1 MGGTAL
7 KEQFGFEGKRVD
19 KYTYHVLVDE
29 LVRTAQDSFGGS
41 KLLDVLHYANKQSF
55 GDIDLVGISNG
66 SQDEALIK
74 ELFKPQFISKN
85 SFVYSFDYKGVQVDL
100 SLLPSRNERDTLYL
114 FSCFS
119 PMGNILGRLLK
130 QKGLKW
136 GIDGLSYPIKLS
148 DSEQLGTVP
157 ILSHNPW
164 RSFIK
169 TLNFLGFDYSPDCF
183 DLHEEFFKGFCYQFQ
198 EQKDI
203 FEFLASAN
211 LFNKEI
217 FAFENLNHTDRK
229 RDRVRADYHA
239 WLEFIENKESVF
251 KQEHDKTVYI
261 DEINE
266 HFKINLY
273 EPWQELMSKK
283 LLKDHLKNKFSGLT
297 VMSWTSL
304 QGKELG
310 VVLGAFKKWIV
321 QNRMPF
327 SNLPEKQVFE
337 NYLLTRSSNKLEDD
351 FREFS
356 SSRNVPLAKKRRKR
370 SMFREQILQEIREQQ
385 MLENA
390 KVFEVQCALLIK
402 ENWELSE
409 KIKELN
415 NLLET
420 NERKRN

>member
-19 KYTYHVLVDE
+19 KDMYHVLVDE

-41 KLLDVLHYANKQSF
+41 TLLDVLHYANKQSF
-55 GDIDLVGISNG
+55 GDIDLVGISCG

-100 SLLPSRNERDTLYL
+100 SLLPSRNERDALYL

-119 PMGNILGRLLK
+119 PTGNILGRLLK

-183 DLHEEFFKGFCYQFQ
+183 DLHKEFFKGFCHQFQ

-211 LFNKEI
+211 VFNKEI
-217 FAFENLNHTDRK
+217 FAFENLNHQNRK

-239 WLEFIENKESVF
+239 WLEFIENKESNF
-251 KQEHDKTVYI
+251 KAEYDKTVYL
-261 DEINE
+261 DEINQ

-273 EPWQELMSKK
+273 ENWQELMSKK
-283 LLKDHLKNKFSGLT
+283 LLKDHLKDKFSGLT
-297 VMSWTSL
+297 VMEWTHL

-321 QNRMPF
+321 AHRMPF
-327 SNLPEKQVFE
+327 SNLSEKQVFE
-337 NYLLTRSSNKLEDD
+337 NYLLTRTMSRLESD
-351 FREFS
+351 FREFGL
-356 SSRNVPLAKKRRKR
+356 SRNIPLVERRKHT
-370 SMFREQILQEIREQQ
+370 MFREQLLQAIQEQQ

-390 KVFEVQCALLIK
+390 KVLEAQCASLIK

-409 KIKELN
+409 KIKQLN
-415 NLLET
+415 KLLET

>member
-19 KYTYHVLVDE
+19 KDTYKVLVDE
-29 LVRTAQDSFGGS
+29 LIRTAQDSFGDS

-55 GDIDLVGISNG
+55 GDIDLVGISSG
-66 SQDEALIK
+66 SQDEVLIK
-74 ELFKPQFISKN
+74 ELFKPRFISKN
-85 SFVYSFDYKGVQVDL
+85 SFVYSFDYKGTQVDL
-100 SLLPSRNERDTLYL
+100 SLLPSRSKRDALYL

-148 DSEQLGTVP
+148 DSEQLGVVP
-157 ILSHNPW
+157 IRFSSPW
-164 RSFIK
+164 HTFIK
-169 TLNFLGFDYSPDCF
+169 TLNFLGYSYNQNCF
-183 DLHEEFFKGFCYQFQ
+183 DLHEDFFKGFAYQFQ

-203 FEFLASAN
+203 FEFLTSSN
-211 LFNKEI
+211 LFNKKI
-217 FAFENLNHTDRK
+217 FAFENLNHANRK
-229 RDRVRADYHA
+229 RDKVRADYHA
-239 WLEFIENKESVF
+239 WLEFIESKESVF
-251 KQEHDKTVYI
+251 EQEHDKTVYI

-266 HFKINLY
+266 HFKIDLY
-273 EPWQELMSKK
+273 EYWQELMSKK

-304 QGKELG
+304 QGRELG

-327 SNLPEKQVFE
+327 SDLSEKQVFE

-356 SSRNVPLAKKRRKR
+356 SSNNIPLTKKRRKH
-370 SMFREQILQEIREQQ
+370 SMFREQILQAIQEQQ

-390 KVFEVQCALLIK
+390 KVFEVQCALLIR

-409 KIKELN
+409 RVKELTKQLN
-415 NLLET
+415 RLTES
-420 NERKRN
+420 

>member
-19 KYTYHVLVDE
+19 KDTYKVLVDE
-29 LVRTAQDSFGGS
+29 LVRTAQDLFGGS
-41 KLLDVLHYANKQSF
+41 KLLDILHYANKQSF
-55 GDIDLVGISNG
+55 GDIDLVGISSG

-100 SLLPSRNERDTLYL
+100 SLLPSRNEQYALYL

-169 TLNFLGFDYSPDCF
+169 TLNFLGFDYNPDCF
-183 DLHEEFFKGFCYQFQ
+183 DLHEEFFEGFCYQFR
-198 EQKDI
+198 EQRDI

-217 FAFENLNHTDRK
+217 FAFENLNHTNRK
-229 RDRVRADYHA
+229 RDRTRADYHA
-239 WLEFIENKESVF
+239 WLEFIQNKESVF
-251 KQEHDKTVYI
+251 KQESDKTIYI
-261 DEINE
+261 DEINQ
-266 HFKINLY
+266 HFNVNLY
-273 EPWQELMSKK
+273 ENWQELMSKK
-283 LLKDHLKNKFSGLT
+283 LLENYLKNKFSGAS
-297 VMSWTSL
+297 VMNWASL
-304 QGKELG
+304 RGKELG
-310 VVLGAFKKWIV
+310 VVISSFKKWIV

-327 SNLPEKQVFE
+327 SNLPEKEIFE
-337 NYLLTRSSNKLEDD
+337 NYLLTRRTSKLKEDFEMFAMTNKIPLVFRKESMKFGLQFEKILEDQRLLEQAEITD
-351 FREFS
+351 MQNLFLTKENEELWERVRELTEQLS
-356 SSRNVPLAKKRRKR
+356 SSTK
-370 SMFREQILQEIREQQ
+370 S
-385 MLENA
+385 
-390 KVFEVQCALLIK
+390 
-402 ENWELSE
+402 
-409 KIKELN
+409 
-415 NLLET
+415 
-420 NERKRN
+420 

>member
-7 KEQFGFEGKRVD
+7 KEQFGFEGKRID
-19 KYTYHVLVDE
+19 KDIYAVLVDE

-66 SQDEALIK
+66 SQDQALIK

-85 SFVYSFDYKGVQVDL
+85 FFVYSFDYKGVQVDL
-100 SLLPSRNERDTLYL
+100 SLLPSRNERDALYL

-148 DSEQLGTVP
+148 DCEQLGTAP

-169 TLNFLGFDYSPDCF
+169 TLNFLGFDYGPDCF
-183 DLHEEFFKGFCYQFQ
+183 DLHEEFFKGFCHQFQ

-203 FEFLASAN
+203 FEFLSSAN

-217 FAFENLNHTDRK
+217 FAFENLNHTNRK

-239 WLEFIENKESVF
+239 WLEFVEDKESVF
-251 KQEHDKTVYI
+251 KAEHDKTMYL
-261 DEINE
+261 DEINN

-273 EPWQELMSKK
+273 KNWQELMAEK
-283 LLKDHLKNKFSGLT
+283 LLKDHLKDKFNGNLI
-297 VMSWTSL
+297 MNWTNSE
-304 QGKELG
+304 GKELG
-310 VVLGAFKKWIV
+310 HVINSFKKWIIE
-321 QNRMPF
+321 NKMSF
-327 SNLPEKQVFE
+327 SNLSEKQIFE
-337 NYLLTRSSNKLEDD
+337 NYLLTRTTDRVSND
-351 FREFS
+351 FKEF
-356 SSRNVPLAKKRRKR
+356 V
-370 SMFREQILQEIREQQ
+370 IR
-385 MLENA
+385 L
-390 KVFEVQCALLIK
+390 
-402 ENWELSE
+402 
-409 KIKELN
+409 
-415 NLLET
+415 
-420 NERKRN
+420 